1 MNPAIGLVVAL
12 PVEARAL
19 LGRGA
24 WERAEGYLFRR
35 VHFKEGMPLVVVLS
49 GVGRKNAVMATKWLI
64 AKKVR
69 ALVSLGMAGGLD
81 PTLQAGDTVFGE
93 VIYQDQGGHYQKVWE
108 GTPGHMRVIRER
120 FRNRGIKGCGGGI
133 VSVKSPALSGSAKKK
148 LHVETGALAT
158 DMETGSVAMA
168 AAESSVPFFA
178 FRTICDPADREVG
191 VLFFHCLDA
200 DGRIKISRIVPALLR
215 NPLLISDLMILKKDF
230 RSALKGLRHAWHRA
244 IREMIPLLIDR
255 EYGEC

>member
-12 PVEARAL
+12 PVEARAI

-24 WERAEGYLFRR
+24 WERADGNLYRR
-35 VHFKEGMPLVVVLS
+35 IDFKEGMHLVAVLS
-49 GVGRKNAVMATKWLI
+49 GVGRKNAAMSTKWLI

-69 ALVSLGMAGGLD
+69 ALVSLGVAGGLD

-108 GTPGHMRVIRER
+108 GMPDLMGVIRER
-120 FRNRGIKGCGGGI
+120 FRNRGIRGCGGGI
-133 VSVKSPALSGSAKKK
+133 VSVKRPALSGSAKKK
-148 LHVETGALAT
+148 LRVETGALAT

-191 VLFFHCLDA
+191 ALFFRCLDA
-200 DGRIKISRIVPALLR
+200 DGRIKASRIVPALLR
-215 NPLLISDLMILKKDF
+215 NPLLISDLLILKKDF
-230 RSALKGLRHAWHRA
+230 RSALTGLHHAWRKA

-255 EYGEC
+255 EDG